1 MQTELISKIT
11 NVKKDQALHDEEMFA
26 RKIALLLLF
35 QICSMKFKI
44 FLFQPP
50 VYFGKWT
57 FNNVM
62 LSMPINC
69 RRNLNCVR
77 GEKVAFHGPILLYQF
92 AIIKLTRK
100 LLLKGKVDIKY
111 QLSLQFPG
119 IPIYLLYAHYYKP
132 QLVYFYPIIMAGIC
146 YLVIF

>member
-1 MQTELISKIT
+1 
-11 NVKKDQALHDEEMFA
+11 
-26 RKIALLLLF
+26 
-35 QICSMKFKI
+35 MKFKI

-92 AIIKLTRK
+92 AIIKLTSK

-111 QLSLQFPG
+111 QLALPFPG
-119 IPIYLLYAHYYKP
+119 ISIYCTQTIISRSLYFFTPFFSAVCNQERLILHTIYVLNSPRTYST
-132 QLVYFYPIIMAGIC
+132 
-146 YLVIF
+146 

>member
-1 MQTELISKIT
+1 
-11 NVKKDQALHDEEMFA
+11 
-26 RKIALLLLF
+26 
-35 QICSMKFKI
+35 MKFKM

-50 VYFGKWT
+50 VHFGEWT

-92 AIIKLTRK
+92 AIIKLTKK
-100 LLLKGKVDIKY
+100 LLMKSKLETPTYNNNNNKLEIRY
-111 QLSLQFPG
+111 QLALPFPG
-119 IPIYLLYAHYYKP
+119 IPTWSFFELFMTYFQHFQFLILIVSCKIGNTKKIVIKLLK
-132 QLVYFYPIIMAGIC
+132 VPICIE
-146 YLVIF
+146 

>member
-1 MQTELISKIT
+1 MELISKIT

-111 QLSLQFPG
+111 QLALQFPG
-119 IPIYLLYAHYYKP
+119 IPTYCTHTIISRSLY
-132 QLVYFYPIIMAGIC
+132 
-146 YLVIF
+146 IFTPL